1 MRLCTECHWD
11 GWDRIVDIFPER
23 CDKLPGYINDN
34 ENYKIII
41 LEKGALEIRNGN
53 EFCTVKAPALIQLS
67 QKDKPDYRVLM
78 NIKAFILFFN
88 PTVIREEFVFD
99 KLDSGEFEK
108 TWGSSFYQDY
118 VLIRDFAE
126 ATLAERV
133 NELTLNSLK
142 RLKELYMSTEKE
154 LTEQRDG
161 FWPCRSRSY
170 LMELLYYI
178 EYTFYVNSSEEET
191 PGQDDFALITDYM
204 NEHIEEQITLDT
216 ITKKFA
222 INRNKLNELFMKQS
236 SMTCMSYLQKL
247 RLDLGKIL
255 LTKTE
260 LPVSEISMRVGYP
273 DPNYFTKLFKK
284 TEGMTPT
291 RFRKS

>member
-1 MRLCTECHWD
+1 MRLCMECHWD
-11 GWDRIVDIFPER
+11 DWDRIVDIYPER
-23 CDKLPGYINDN
+23 CDKLPEYINDN

-53 EFCTVKAPALIQLS
+53 EVCTVKAPALIQLS

-78 NIKAFILFFN
+78 NIKAYILFFN
-88 PTVIREEFVFD
+88 PTVIREEFVFA

-118 VLIRDFAE
+118 VLIREFAE
-126 ATLAERV
+126 ATLAERT

-154 LTEQRDG
+154 LTGQRDG

-178 EYTFYVNSSEEET
+178 EYTFFVKSPDEEAS
-191 PGQDDFALITDYM
+191 GQDDFALITDYM
-204 NEHIEEQITLDT
+204 NEHIEDQITLDT

-222 INRNKLNELFMKQS
+222 INRNKLNELFMKHS

-255 LTKTE
+255 LTKTD
-260 LPVSEISMRVGYP
+260 LPVSEISLRVGYP
-273 DPNYFTKLFKK
+273 DSNYFTKLFKK

-291 RFRKS
+291 QYRKA

>member
-23 CDKLPGYINDN
+23 CDKLPEYINDN

-67 QKDKPDYRVLM
+67 QKDKPDYCVLM

-204 NEHIEEQITLDT
+204 NEHIEDQITLDT

-291 RFRKS
+291 QFRKS

>member
-1 MRLCTECHWD
+1 MT
-11 GWDRIVDIFPER
+11 GTVDIFPER

-41 LEKGALEIRNGN
+41 LEKGALEIKNGN
-53 EFCTVKAPALIQLS
+53 EICTVKAPALIQLS
-67 QKDKPDYRVLM
+67 QKDNPDYRVLM

-126 ATLAERV
+126 AALAERV

-178 EYTFYVNSSEEET
+178 EYTFYVNSSKEET

-204 NEHIEEQITLDT
+204 TAFEQNDH
-216 ITKKFA
+216 A
-222 INRNKLNELFMKQS
+222 AAA
-236 SMTCMSYLQKL
+236 
-247 RLDLGKIL
+247 
-255 LTKTE
+255 
-260 LPVSEISMRVGYP
+260 
-273 DPNYFTKLFKK
+273 KLFHPAILEAYENDADTMLADLDEHFSEYGTAIGGWK
-284 TEGMTPT
+284 TVDNEFVDAEGLEQLNRASEAYVQH
-291 RFRKS
+291 RFEKEFKTLNFYKAIT

>member
-11 GWDRIVDIFPER
+11 DWDRIVDIYPER
-23 CDKLPGYINDN
+23 CDKLPEYINDN

-53 EFCTVKAPALIQLS
+53 EVCTVKAPALIQLS

-78 NIKAFILFFN
+78 NIKAYILFFN
-88 PTVIREEFVFD
+88 PTVIREEFVFA

-118 VLIRDFAE
+118 VLIREFAE
-126 ATLAERV
+126 ATLAERT

-154 LTEQRDG
+154 LTGQRDG

-178 EYTFYVNSSEEET
+178 EYTFFVKNPDEEAS
-191 PGQDDFALITDYM
+191 GQDDFALITDYM
-204 NEHIEEQITLDT
+204 NEHIEDQITLDT

-222 INRNKLNELFMKQS
+222 INRNKLNELFMKHS

-255 LTKTE
+255 LTKTD
-260 LPVSEISMRVGYP
+260 LPVSEISLRVGYP
-273 DPNYFTKLFKK
+273 DSNYFTKLFKK

-291 RFRKS
+291 QYRKA